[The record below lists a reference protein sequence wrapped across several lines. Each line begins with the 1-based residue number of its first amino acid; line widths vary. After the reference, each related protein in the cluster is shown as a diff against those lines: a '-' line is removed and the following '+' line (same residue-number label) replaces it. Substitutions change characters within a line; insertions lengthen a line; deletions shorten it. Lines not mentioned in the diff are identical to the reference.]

1 MFTVRAY
8 LLLCRERGGMG
19 LPRGR
24 KGIFLAAV
32 VAAVTI
38 GVAALLVLVTAG
50 ALTPAT
56 ASVLAG
62 LGTLAVGVTVVS
74 LWTLRI
80 ARRIGRFQQAQARR
94 AGQLSRGAVHA
105 RERAGRLFADGHI
118 GAAVDE
124 LTPYTTV
131 DPAADG
137 MRRRYLSERRA
148 LGPLPP
154 LPPPPL
160 SAPTTVPGRVLHL
173 VTNSLPVTRAGY
185 TVRTQRILTAQRAA
199 GLDPHAVTFAGYPTP
214 KDKDTAPLIEVEG
227 IPYHRITPGEH
238 YPGMQERI
246 DDSIRGVTALAKELR
261 PAVLHAASGNKN
273 ATIALNVGRALGIP
287 VVYELRGLLEESWL
301 AREGSHD
308 RRGSEWYRLTLERET
323 SLAREADAVVTLAET
338 MRQRILERGVDP
350 ERITL
355 ALNAVDESLLTER
368 PDGDAFRARHGIA
381 PEEFVV
387 GSVSSLHAYEGFATL
402 IDAVALM
409 HENDRA
415 VRVLLV
421 GDGKVR
427 AELLQRAERL
437 GIREA
442 CVLPGRV
449 DPVEALQ
456 AQAAL
461 DVMVVPRVD
470 AGVTRLVTPLKPVEA
485 MAYGVPVVAS
495 DLPALRELLADG
507 RAGTLVPPGDA
518 SSLADA
524 VTRLRKDDVLREEK
538 VAAALEEVR
547 TRRTWPRVVEA
558 YRDLYGR
565 LGALD

>member
-1 MFTVRAY
+1 
-8 LLLCRERGGMG
+8 MG

-24 KGIFLAAV
+24 KKIALAAAT
-32 VAAVTI
+32 AAVTI
-38 GVAALLVLVTAG
+38 GAAVLLVLVAAG
-50 ALTPAT
+50 AITPGTAT
-56 ASVLAG
+56 VLAG
-62 LGTLAVGVTVVS
+62 LGTLTVGVTLVAF
-74 LWTLRI
+74 WTLRV
-80 ARRIGRFQQAQARR
+80 ARRIGRFQRAEARR
-94 AGQLSRGAVHA
+94 ADQLSQGAARA
-105 RERAGRLFADGHI
+105 RERAGKLFADGHI

-131 DPAADG
+131 DAAADG

-154 LPPPPL
+154 LPPPPVGT
-160 SAPTTVPGRVLHL
+160 PTVVPGRILHL
-173 VTNSLPVTRAGY
+173 VTNSLPVTQAGY
-185 TVRTQRILTAQRAA
+185 TVRTQRILAAQRAA
-199 GLDPHAVTFAGYPTP
+199 GLDPHAVTFAGYPRP
-214 KDKDTAPLIEVEG
+214 KDKDTAPLVEVEG
-227 IPYHRITPGEH
+227 IPYHRITPSEQ

-273 ATIALNVGRALGIP
+273 ATVALHVGRALGIP

-301 AREGSHD
+301 SRDGSHD

-323 SLAREADAVVTLAET
+323 SLAQEADAVVTLAET

-350 ERITL
+350 EKVVL
-355 ALNAVDESLLTER
+355 APNAVDESLLTER
-368 PDGDAFRARHGIA
+368 PDGDAFRARHGIT

-387 GSVSSLHAYEGFATL
+387 GSVSSLHAYEGFSTL
-402 IDAVALM
+402 IEAAALM
-409 HENDRA
+409 HEDDRA

-421 GDGKVR
+421 GDGETR
-427 AELLQRAERL
+427 AELLRRAERL
-437 GIREA
+437 GIEDA

-449 DPVEALQ
+449 DPDEALQ

-461 DVMVVPRVD
+461 DAMVVPRVD
-470 AGVTRLVTPLKPVEA
+470 VGVTRLVTPLKPVEA

-524 VTRLRKDDVLREEK
+524 ITRLRKDETLREEK

-547 TRRTWPRVVEA
+547 EHRTWSRVVEV

-565 LGALD
+565 LGALDRPQVEHT